1 VISVDG
7 DFRSLTD
14 QAILDLSLS
23 RRIAATAP
31 TFFIAFAIVA
41 RSDAVSVAPRRLASA
56 YAAQF
61 GLAAFDL
68 PKALPPIRLF
78 AVRREGR
85 DEGADWLATLAAGCM
100 LGADD

>member
-1 VISVDG
+1 MISVDG

-31 TFFIAFAIVA
+31 TFFIAFAVVG
-41 RSDAVSVAPRRLASA
+41 RSDAVCVAPRLLASA

-61 GLAAFDL
+61 GLAVFDL
-68 PKALPPIRLF
+68 PMAPPPITLF

-85 DEGADWLATLAAGCM
+85 DEGADWLARLAAGCI
-100 LGADD
+100 LAPVD